1 VNASTLPTLAGY
13 FALLSFF
20 AIGGA
25 NAALPEMHR
34 VAVETMRWMT
44 DQQFADMYAIAQVSP
59 GPNLVIVT
67 LIGYHVAGIP
77 GALVTTVAMCAPT
90 CALAYFIGG
99 IWDRFRDA
107 RWRTIVHSALV
118 PVTIGLVGASA
129 VVVTQA
135 AARSIGAVAIAV
147 AAALAA
153 YTVRV
158 NPLWIFAAAALA
170 GLAGII

>member
-1 VNASTLPTLAGY
+1 VNVGTLLTLAGY

-34 VAVETMRWMT
+34 ISVEIMRWMT

-59 GPNLVIVT
+59 GPNIVIVT

-77 GALVTTVAMCAPT
+77 GALITTVAMCAPT
-90 CALAYFIGG
+90 CVLAYFIGG

-107 RWRTIVHSALV
+107 RWRTVIHSVLV
-118 PVTIGLVGASA
+118 PVSIGLVGASA

-135 AARSIGAVAIAV
+135 AARSLGTVAIAV

-153 YTVRV
+153 YSVRI
-158 NPLWIFAAAALA
+158 NPLWIFAAAAVA
-170 GLAGII
+170 GLAGIV